1 MFLNL
6 EVEVEILMK
15 KTIKIIVAH
24 ERKLL
29 REALGRVLAAQPDF
43 WVIAKAKNF
52 FEANKLSTK
61 RKADVLLISS
71 KLMPNITA
79 AVKTNELLVISIKE
93 KDSSPAEE
101 LNKLTCLRAS
111 HRQEH
116 LSLNGTLKNLYE
128 LIRQVADAGPLN
140 VGIEVKSEVN
150 QFTSLTPREREIFSL
165 LAQGLSNQQISRQLF
180 ITERTVKYH
189 VSNVLRK
196 VNVASRTEAAIKYMR
211 AVS

>member
-1 MFLNL
+1 MLSRK
-6 EVEVEILMK
+6 VEVDILMK

-24 ERKLL
+24 DRKLL

-52 FEANKLSTK
+52 FEANKLSTE
-61 RKADVLLISS
+61 RRADVILISS
-71 KLMPNITA
+71 KLLPLSLA
-79 AVKTNELLVISIKE
+79 EAKTDQLLVIPVGKR
-93 KDSSPAEE
+93 DSSPAEN
-101 LNKLTCLRAS
+101 LDNIQT
-111 HRQEH
+111 
-116 LSLNGTLKNLYE
+116 LSLNGTLKKLYA
-128 LIRQVADAGPLN
+128 LIRQTTDVVPSDSVP
-140 VGIEVKSEVN
+140 EVKSEVN
-150 QFTSLTPREREIFSL
+150 QFISLTPREREIFTL
-165 LAQGLSNQQISRQLF
+165 LAQGLSNQQIGRQLF